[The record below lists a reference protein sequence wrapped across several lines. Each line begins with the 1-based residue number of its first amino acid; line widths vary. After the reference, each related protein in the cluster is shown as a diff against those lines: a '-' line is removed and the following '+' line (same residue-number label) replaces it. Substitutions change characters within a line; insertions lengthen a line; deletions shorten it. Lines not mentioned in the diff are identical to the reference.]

1 MKRTGKDKDEV
12 EKVKR
17 QLSRYL
23 DRIKNQERMSCE
35 RFWQGMVPL
44 DAVGDVTTYGTWAA
58 NERAAEVTVDEK
70 AKSKSISQ
78 RLWRARLKLIKRFG
92 HKKAQP
98 LIETLDAIVA
108 SVGNKEE
115 AIWIMTL
122 RRLEHESC
130 IGAAKGSTRKT
141 SRVSSKSS
149 RRRAAIKHL
158 RKAEKKGKT
167 K

>member
-23 DRIKNQERMSCE
+23 ERIRNQEAKSCE
-35 RFWQGMVPL
+35 RFWQNMVPL
-44 DAVGDVTTYGTWAA
+44 DAIGDGTSYDAWAA
-58 NERAAEVTVDEK
+58 SERAAEVTVDEK
-70 AKSKSISQ
+70 QERNRICQ
-78 RLWRARLKLIKRFG
+78 RLWRARQKLVMRFG
-92 HKKAQP
+92 PKKAQP
-98 LIETLDAIVA
+98 LVETLDAIVA

-122 RRLEHESC
+122 RRLAQEDSTN
-130 IGAAKGSTRKT
+130 AAGKRMRKT

-158 RKAEKKGKT
+158 RKADKKGKT